1 MFNAKE
7 QIIAYAKYLDA
18 VTGDMTTKETAM
30 KGYVDCLWNNNLIS
44 AKYYDRIIDALLENN
59 YSRIF
64 NW

>member
-7 QIIAYAKYLDA
+7 QIIAYAKYLDG
-18 VTGDMTTKETAM
+18 VTGDMTIKETAM
-30 KGYVDCLWNNNLIS
+30 KGYVDCLGNNNLIS